1 VVFWIKLME
10 LLAAGGLFGAML
22 ALPVPARQR
31 TFGLAAAGA
40 LVLVGVG
47 RGLLWDWS
55 PVHLMPFAAGVL
67 IAAMAWRKLRL
78 GMAVL
83 AVAYLAWIAQRGW

>member
-1 VVFWIKLME
+1 ME

-31 TFGLAAAGA
+31 NFGLASASAF
-40 LVLVGVG
+40 VLVGVG
-47 RGLLWDWS
+47 RGFLWDWS
-55 PVHLMPFAAGVL
+55 PVHLMPVAAGVL
-67 IAAMAWRKLRL
+67 VAAMAWRRLRL
-78 GMAVL
+78 GMGIL

>member
-1 VVFWIKLME
+1 ME

-22 ALPVPARQR
+22 ALSAPARQR
-31 TFGLAAAGA
+31 NFGLASASA

-47 RGLLWDWS
+47 RGFLWDWN
-55 PVHLMPFAAGVL
+55 PVHLMPVAAGVL
-67 IAAMAWRKLRL
+67 VAAMAWRRLRL
-78 GMAVL
+78 GMGML